1 MDLWDGIV
9 GVRGSVWL
17 GGSNWSIPYYLDAGA
32 GSSVLTWQGMLGV
45 AYSFKWCD
53 VALAYRYLYYD
64 QGSDKFIQNMSFRGP
79 ALSATF
85 RF

>member
-17 GGSNWSIPYYLDAGA
+17 GGINRSIPYYLDAGA
-32 GSSVLTWQGMLGV
+32 GSSTLTWQGMLGV

-53 VALAYRYLYYD
+53 VALSYRYLYYD
-64 QGSDKFIQNMSFRGP
+64 EGSDKFIQNMSFRGP

>member
-1 MDLWDGIV
+1 
-9 GVRGSVWL
+9 
-17 GGSNWSIPYYLDAGA
+17 
-32 GSSVLTWQGMLGV
+32 MLGV

-53 VALAYRYLYYD
+53 VALSYRYLYYD
-64 QGSDKFIQNMSFRGP
+64 EGSDKFIQNMSFRGP